1 MDMTDVSLHR
11 TPSPLDPITDEEIV
25 ARVVKGESLLFELLM
40 RRHNQRVYRTVRAI
54 LGADDEAED
63 VMQQTYLNAFAH
75 LSSFAG
81 QARFSTWLTSIAVNE
96 ALARRRRSGVAA
108 LRLATAHDDEDDP
121 ILHIR
126 ASGPDPEQQVMT
138 SELQHLVEQEI
149 MALAESYR
157 TVLVLRQVEGL
168 STEETAEVLGVSTDV
183 VKTRLRRARVMLR
196 EALLERAGVT
206 FERLF
211 AFPATRCNRVVEAV
225 MSKIV

>member
-1 MDMTDVSLHR
+1 MDMTEAGLHR
-11 TPSPLDPITDEEIV
+11 LPSPLDPITDEEIV
-25 ARVVKGESLLFELLM
+25 ARVINGETLLFELLM
-40 RRHNQRVYRTVRAI
+40 RRHNQRVYRTIRAI

-96 ALARRRRSGVAA
+96 ALGRRRRSGAA
-108 LRLATAHDDEDDP
+108 AFRVVSSDEDNDP
-121 ILHIR
+121 ILQIR

-138 SELQHLVEQEI
+138 GELQRLVEEEI
-149 MALAESYR
+149 LSLADNYR

-168 STEETAEVLGVSTDV
+168 STEETAEILGVSTDV

-211 AFPATRCNRVVEAV
+211 AFPATRCDRVVKAV
-225 MSKIV
+225 MSQIG